1 MQQLD
6 PGKVGLRVPVSCKW
20 KWKGHKTKPKVL
32 NLGKELVEMVALIRL
47 RMGKDKE
54 SGRKNNW
61 NMLYTCMKFQRAQ
74 LTN

>member
-47 RMGKDKE
+47 RMEEDKE
-54 SGRKNNW
+54 IAGICYILVW
-61 NMLYTCMKFQRAQ
+61 NFKEH
-74 LTN
+74 N